1 MLAVLML
8 KRGSGMA
15 LVMKN
20 VIDCKILA
28 VVLQRFFYVYNPLV
42 VRASEKKVGILSRLN
57 ERAVH

>member
-15 LVMKN
+15 LVMKMLLI
-20 VIDCKILA
+20 VKYWLLF
-28 VVLQRFFYVYNPLV
+28 LQRFFYVYNPLV